1 MATPSSPDTHL
12 QKFVRH
18 HYHRLKT
25 HPNHWLRKTI
35 GILLVIGGLF
45 GFLPVLGY
53 WMIPIGL
60 ALLAVD
66 WPWARRL
73 SRRLISWWG
82 QRARALRLKVRSAA
96 QHRTIARNRDRRSGP

>member
-1 MATPSSPDTHL
+1 M

-18 HYHRLKT
+18 QYHRLKT
-25 HPNHWLRKTI
+25 HPNHWLRKI
-35 GILLVIGGLF
+35 VGILLVVGGLF

-53 WMIPIGL
+53 WMIPVGL

-73 SRRLISWWG
+73 SRWLISWWG
-82 QRARALRLKVRSAA
+82 QRMRGLNLKLRSAA
-96 QHRTIARNRDRRSGP
+96 QHRKATRNRGKRSGP

>member
-1 MATPSSPDTHL
+1 M

-25 HPNHWLRKTI
+25 HPNHWLRKI
-35 GILLVIGGLF
+35 VGILLVIGGLF

-53 WMIPIGL
+53 WMIPLGL

-73 SRRLISWWG
+73 SRWLISWWG
-82 QRARALRLKVRSAA
+82 QRMRALNLKVRSVA
-96 QHRTIARNRDRRSGP
+96 QRRKAARNRGKRSGP